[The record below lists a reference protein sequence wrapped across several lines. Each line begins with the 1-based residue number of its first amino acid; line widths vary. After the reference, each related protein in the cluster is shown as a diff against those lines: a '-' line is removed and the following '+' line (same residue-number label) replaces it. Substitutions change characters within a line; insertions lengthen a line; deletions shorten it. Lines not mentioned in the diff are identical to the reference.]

1 LRSIDRPVGAIGS
14 SEVHLPTFAWRRRSC
29 FASLRQ
35 SALTGY
41 CASPVT
47 VRPLL
52 ILSFFCM
59 ITIRD
64 SPRAELS
71 ANLKCDFLKQAPST
85 GIAVPSQ
92 MDS

>member
-1 LRSIDRPVGAIGS
+1 M
-14 SEVHLPTFAWRRRSC
+14 
-29 FASLRQ
+29 
-35 SALTGY
+35 
-41 CASPVT
+41 T
-47 VRPLL
+47 VRALL
-52 ILSFFCM
+52 ILGFFCM

-71 ANLKCDFLKQAPST
+71 ANLKYGFLKQAPST